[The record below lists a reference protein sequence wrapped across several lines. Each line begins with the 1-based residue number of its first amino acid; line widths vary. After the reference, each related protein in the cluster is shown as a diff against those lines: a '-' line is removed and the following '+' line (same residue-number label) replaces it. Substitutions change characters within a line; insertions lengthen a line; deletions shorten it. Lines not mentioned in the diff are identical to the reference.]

1 MTENTAD
8 PSRVVLLGLGD
19 MGTAFARAWL
29 AAGHPVTVWNRTAA
43 RAEPLAAEGADVAA
57 TAAEA
62 VASGRLVVTCLLDD
76 ASVGSVLEGVD
87 LTGRDLVDI
96 TTGTPGEARARGE
109 WAAGRGAR
117 FVSGGIMAVPP
128 MVGVPES
135 GAYTFYSGSAESF
148 ADHEKALAV
157 PTAARFSGADPGL
170 AALLD
175 VALLSAM
182 NGMFSGLTHAFAL
195 TRGSG
200 VPVGE
205 VAGLLE
211 GWVGAMLS
219 DAVHGFAERLESG
232 DLTTGVVS
240 NLAMQSRGLA
250 TLLRT
255 AEEQGVGTELLAPYD
270 ALMARHVADG
280 HGDQDGAGLVDRL
293 LRNPA

>member
-8 PSRVVLLGLGD
+8 TSRVVLLGLGD

-29 AAGHPVTVWNRTAA
+29 AAGHPVTVWNRTAS

-57 TAAEA
+57 DPAAA
-62 VASGRLVVTCLLDD
+62 VAAGRLVVTCLLDD

-87 LTGRDLVDI
+87 LAGKDVVDV
-96 TTGTPGEARARGE
+96 TTSTPGEARARAE

-135 GAYTFYSGSAESF
+135 GGYTFYSGSAEAF
-148 ADHEKALAV
+148 AEHEKALSV
-157 PTAARFSGADPGL
+157 PTGARFQGGDPGL

-182 NGMFSGLTHAFAL
+182 DGMFAGFTHAFAL
-195 TRGSG
+195 ARRSE
-200 VPVGE
+200 VPPAR
-205 VAGLLE
+205 VAELLE
-211 GWVGAMLS
+211 GWLAAMLP
-219 DAVHGFAERLESG
+219 AAGEFAARLESG
-232 DLTTGVVS
+232 DFTTGVVS
-240 NLAMQSRGLA
+240 NLAMQAHGEK

-255 AEEQGVGTELLAPYD
+255 AEEAGVSTELLLPYGD
-270 ALMARHVADG
+270 LMVRHVAAG
-280 HGDQDGAGLVDRL
+280 GGDEDGAALVDRL
-293 LRNPA
+293 LKDPA

>member
-1 MTENTAD
+1 MTENTAGEA
-8 PSRVVLLGLGD
+8 RIVLLGLGS

-43 RAEPLAAEGADVAA
+43 RAEPLAAGGADVAA
-57 TAAEA
+57 TAAGA

-76 ASVGSVLEGVD
+76 ASVGSALEGAD
-87 LTGRDLVDI
+87 LTGKDLVDI
-96 TTGTPGEARARGE
+96 TTGTPDEARGRGR
-109 WAAGRGAR
+109 WATERGAR
-117 FVSGGIMAVPP
+117 FVSGGIMAFPP

-135 GAYTFYSGSAESF
+135 GAFTFYSGSEEAFAE
-148 ADHEKALAV
+148 HGKALAV
-157 PTAARFSGADPGL
+157 PTAARFSGEDPGL

-182 NGMFSGLTHAFAL
+182 NGMFAGLTHAFAL

-200 VPVGE
+200 VPVAE

-219 DAVHGFAERLESG
+219 DASGGFAERLESG

-240 NLAMQSRGLA
+240 NLAMQSRGLE

-255 AEEQGVGTELLAPYD
+255 AREQGLSTGMLQPY
-270 ALMARHVADG
+270 ASLMERHVAEG
-280 HGDQDGAGLVDRL
+280 GGDHDGAALVDRL
-293 LRNPA
+293 LKDPA

>member
-1 MTENTAD
+1 MTENTTD
-8 PSRVVLLGLGD
+8 PSRIVLLGLGD

-29 AAGHPVTVWNRTAA
+29 AAGHPVTVWNRTAS

-57 TAAEA
+57 DAAAA
-62 VASGRLVVTCLLDD
+62 VAAGRLVVTCLFDD

-87 LTGRDLVDI
+87 LTGRDLVDV
-96 TTGTPGEARARGE
+96 TTGTPDEARARAE
-109 WAAGRGAR
+109 WAAARGAR

-135 GAYTFYSGSAESF
+135 GAYTFYSGSAEAF
-148 ADHEKALAV
+148 AEHREALSA
-157 PTAARFSGADPGL
+157 PTGARFSGTDPGL

-182 NGMFSGLTHAFAL
+182 NGMFGGITHAFAL
-195 TRGSG
+195 ARTSG
-200 VPVGE
+200 VPLGE
-205 VAGLLE
+205 VSALLE

-219 DAVHGFAERLESG
+219 DAAGGFAARLESG

-240 NLAMQSRGLA
+240 NLAMQSRGME

-255 AEEQGVGTELLAPYD
+255 AQEQGVGTELLRPYAD
-270 ALMARHVADG
+270 LMARHVADG
-280 HGDQDGAGLVDRL
+280 GGDQDGAGLVDRL
-293 LRNPA
+293 LKAPA